1 MQEEVEQK
9 TMALSV
15 RTARLTA
22 ELLQKAFRQF
32 FEAQKN
38 KPQEFKQGKQ
48 TLKELMKQNT
58 NISSIEITHD
68 NIKDF
73 EGTAKKYGI
82 DFALKKDISEN
93 PPRHLV
99 FFKGR
104 DADVMEAA
112 FKEYMAKNLQK
123 EKKPSVKKAISVFKE
138 AAEKNHKTREKIKVK
153 DRGVEL

>member
-15 RTARLTA
+15 RTTRLTA
-22 ELLQKAFRQF
+22 ELLQKAFRHF
-32 FEAQKN
+32 LEAQKN
-38 KPQEFKQGKQ
+38 RPQEFQHGKQ

-73 EGTAKKYGI
+73 EATAKKYGI
-82 DFALKKDISEN
+82 DFALKKDAMEN
-93 PPRHLV
+93 PPRYIV

-104 DADVMEAA
+104 DADVMTQA
-112 FKEYMAKNLQK
+112 FKEYTAKSLNK
-123 EKKPSVKKAISVFKE
+123 EKKPSIKKTLATLKE
-138 AAEKNHKTREKIKVK
+138 QAEKVVPHKEKVKVK